1 MRLFTSLLLYMLA
14 LSSFAQDPEPKFP
27 DDFFGKYA
35 GTLQIHT
42 QRGDQ
47 EVPMEFHLLPT
58 DSTGTYQYTLVYG
71 TGAERQERAYV
82 LLEEDAANGRYAV
95 DELNGIVLD
104 NKVYG
109 NKLYAL
115 FEVQGNLLTTFI
127 SFQEDGAL
135 FEIVFANKAS
145 ARETYA
151 LQDSIQVL
159 SYPITTVQKALLQK
173 Q

>member
-1 MRLFTSLLLYMLA
+1 MRLIGLLFCLFWATLLM
-14 LSSFAQDPEPKFP
+14 AQEEAKFP

-35 GTLQIHT
+35 GILNIHT

-58 DSTGTYQYTLVYG
+58 DSLGVYQYTLVYG
-71 TGAERQERAYV
+71 AGDQRQERAYV
-82 LLEEDAANGRYAV
+82 LLEEDAANGRYAI
-95 DELNGIVLD
+95 DERNGIVLD
-104 NKVYG
+104 NKVHG

-127 SFQEDGAL
+127 SLEEDHAV

-151 LQDSIQVL
+151 IQDSVQVL
-159 SYPITTVQKALLQK
+159 SYPITTVQRAVLQK